1 MLHNETV
8 RGSRRREST
17 VSVPYQ
23 CTPNTAHPG
32 HTATPIAG
40 APSATKCMCALTGL
54 CLCCVH
60 QSTLHTRTNMLPS
73 TDRTWTKSVTNAAA
87 HDRMKCLTL
96 EWLRMFKHGSM
107 SNPWHSVT
115 QGSARGTGV
124 PRAMRPMR
132 CVPCNASHAM
142 HRRYRCSPWQPKSS
156 QLCLI
161 TRWAH
166 L

>member
-17 VSVPYQ
+17 VSIVPMY
-23 CTPNTAHPG
+23 TEHSSPG
-32 HTATPIAG
+32 AYGNANRWR
-40 APSATKCMCALTGL
+40 ALYATKCMCALTGL